1 MAVATVARFP
11 GIVAAM
17 THGHVLSCMCMLRIH
32 LEWMEQNMSH
42 GIHPGV
48 T

>member
-1 MAVATVARFP
+1 MAVATVAQFP
-11 GIVAAM
+11 GIVAM
-17 THGHVLSCMCMLRIH
+17 THGHVLSCMLRIH
-32 LEWMEQNMSH
+32 LEWMDQNMSH